1 MDLIF
6 VSMEDWDDIWR
17 RNQFVCAGLTR
28 RFPDARILFVGL
40 PRDVSNQIRRGKLK
54 GTLATSTQSIAG
66 YPQITVSRPIKFLPN
81 TIPLFRRFNESL
93 MRSHVRKASQSIGLQ
108 SPVLWLNPHSAVHM
122 IGSQNESAVI
132 YDITDDWTSL
142 TQSQRVRELT
152 IVQDAEMC
160 KRADEVIVC
169 SQRLFEMKQDKTDRL
184 HLIPNGVD
192 GAHYSR
198 VQAKNLQVPDAARSW
213 QHPVLG
219 YTGTIHKDRVDIELV
234 EAIARK
240 MTNGSIALVGPSHL
254 TEPDAARLLATGR
267 IHITGGV
274 PYAQIPDYMRAFDVC
289 ITPHL
294 VTNFT
299 ESLNPIKLWE
309 YLAGGKP
316 IISTPVAG
324 FRDYPQHV
332 RLATGVDSFLDEM
345 QEALNESPDKPAAR
359 REEASKH
366 SWDSRINDICDVLD
380 QARIHHQS
388 NSRPSLS
395 SI

>member
-28 RFPDARILFVGL
+28 RFPDTRILFVGL
-40 PRDVSNQIRRGKLK
+40 ARDVSNQIRRGKFR
-54 GTLATSTQSIAG
+54 GALAASTQSIDG
-66 YPQITVSRPIKFLPN
+66 HPQITVTRPIKLLPN
-81 TIPLFRRFNESL
+81 SIPLFRRFNESL

-160 KRADEVIVC
+160 KRADAVIVC
-169 SQRLFEMKQDKTDRL
+169 SQRLFEMKKDKTDRL

-192 GAHYSR
+192 SAHYSR
-198 VQAKNLQVPDAARSW
+198 VQAVDLEIPEAARSW

-219 YTGTIHKDRVDIELV
+219 YTGTIHKDRVDLELV
-234 EAIARK
+234 ETIARK
-240 MTNGSIALVGPSHL
+240 MTAGSIALVGPSHL

-267 IHITGGV
+267 IHITGAV
-274 PYAQIPDYMRAFDVC
+274 PYSQIPDYMRAFDIC

-294 VTNFT
+294 VTSFT

-324 FRDYPQHV
+324 FRDYPQHA
-332 RLATGVDSFLDEM
+332 RLATGADAFLDAM
-345 QEALNESPDKPAAR
+345 QDALKETAERSVSR
-359 REEASKH
+359 REEAAAH
-366 SWDSRINDICDVLD
+366 SWDSRIADICAVIES
-380 QARIHHQS
+380 AKAIH
-388 NSRPSLS
+388 LS
-395 SI
+395 GK